1 MKLLSID
8 VGIRNLALCLFQV
21 INDKCDILN
30 WDVVNLCNEVT
41 INCDCGKKAGYT
53 YNKDNSKVL
62 ADQLTKH
69 IVSVTDQMLLNLTNN
84 KTSKEKLLNFS
95 FNFLLERESN
105 TSILSSFDLTVISK
119 YFPEYT
125 KKANDKFN
133 V

>member
-1 MKLLSID
+1 MELLITELSK
-8 VGIRNLALCLFQV
+8 
-21 INDKCDILN
+21 DKFEIT
-30 WDVVNLCNEVT
+30 V
-41 INCDCGKKAGYT
+41 K
-53 YNKDNSKVL
+53 

-84 KTSKEKLLNFS
+84 KTSKEELLNFS

-105 TSILSSFDLTVISK
+105 TSIFSSFDLTVISK
-119 YFPEYT
+119 YFHEYT

>member
-1 MKLLSID
+1 MELLITELSK
-8 VGIRNLALCLFQV
+8 
-21 INDKCDILN
+21 DKFEIT
-30 WDVVNLCNEVT
+30 V
-41 INCDCGKKAGYT
+41 K
-53 YNKDNSKVL
+53 

>member
-1 MKLLSID
+1 MELLITELSK
-8 VGIRNLALCLFQV
+8 
-21 INDKCDILN
+21 DKFEIT
-30 WDVVNLCNEVT
+30 VN
-41 INCDCGKKAGYT
+41 
-53 YNKDNSKVL
+53 

-69 IVSVTDQMLLNLTNN
+69 VVSVTDQTLLNLTNN
-84 KTSKEKLLNFS
+84 KISKEELLNFS

-125 KKANDKFN
+125 KKVSDKCN